1 MGVWKDSPVGLI
13 VAVSIPL
20 WGRVLVVPQRSG
32 CPHHQCTHVGWPM
45 CDVWESACSFARSN
59 HTGDDAVQPP
69 LSPETITQTDL
80 VGDRLASKCG
90 CGWYSSLELW
100 LPSERK
106 TLHGNPRCNTAG
118 QLVSKSWFM
127 DTWTER
133 LTGSSSDHILG
144 GAACCSVR
152 RATICGMMALVEARK
167 ERVYL

>member
-1 MGVWKDSPVGLI
+1 
-13 VAVSIPL
+13 
-20 WGRVLVVPQRSG
+20 
-32 CPHHQCTHVGWPM
+32 M

-118 QLVSKSWFM
+118 QLVSKIWFM

-133 LTGSSSDHILG
+133 LTGSSSDRILG
-144 GAACCSVR
+144 GSVGQLGFHSLLLCPKGHHLRHDGVGRSEKREGLSLRVALLPDAC
-152 RATICGMMALVEARK
+152 
-167 ERVYL
+167 